1 MGERGYMFLSN
12 ARNTKFQCNFVGRAI
27 FSKRLKE
34 TKLLSVH
41 PGLVVLEATFKIT
54 NAKLYVHLAIKANAK
69 FLEQVKQGSKNIS

>member
-1 MGERGYMFLSN
+1 MFLSN
-12 ARNTKFQCNFVGRAI
+12 ARNTKCQCNFVGRAK

-41 PGLVVLEATFKIT
+41 PDLAVLETTFKIT

>member
-41 PGLVVLEATFKIT
+41 PDLAVLEAAFEVT
-54 NAKLYVHLAIKANAK
+54 NAKLYVHLAIKANAQ
-69 FLEQVKQGSKNIS
+69 FLE

>member
-1 MGERGYMFLSN
+1 MRERDYIFLSN

-41 PGLVVLEATFKIT
+41 PDLAGLEVAFEIT
-54 NAKLYVHLAIKANAK
+54 NAKLYVHLAIKANAQL
-69 FLEQVKQGSKNIS
+69 LE